1 MTWKMTHVPDYL
13 NISGA
18 CGTFLDL
25 TIGKLNCYCLESTK
39 KDCKKKK
46 KKKKNLNFY
55 FYLSLCYLRRF
66 YEGLC
71 NLYKIF

>member
-1 MTWKMTHVPDYL
+1 MMVIMTWKMTHVPDYL

-39 KDCKKKK
+39 KDCKKKQK
-46 KKKKNLNFY
+46 KKLKLLFLPFFVLPQKVL
-55 FYLSLCYLRRF
+55 
-66 YEGLC
+66 
-71 NLYKIF
+71 

>member
-1 MTWKMTHVPDYL
+1 MTHVPDYL
-13 NISGA
+13 NFSGA

-46 KKKKNLNFY
+46 KKKT
-55 FYLSLCYLRRF
+55 
-66 YEGLC
+66 
-71 NLYKIF
+71 